1 MNTVITVTVVV
12 LLVVGGF
19 VWNRMRN
26 TSSSGGSGRSGRSG
40 GSSGSGGS
48 RDDQRDDVVMK

>member
-1 MNTVITVTVVV
+1 MNTVISVVV
-12 LLVVGGF
+12 LLVVGGLI
-19 VWNRMRN
+19 WNRMRK
-26 TSSSGGSGRSGRSG
+26 TSSSGRSGRSG

>member
-1 MNTVITVTVVV
+1 MNIVITVVV

-26 TSSSGGSGRSGRSG
+26 TSSSSGFGGFGGFDGFGGGSGSNEEENGEE
-40 GSSGSGGS
+40 
-48 RDDQRDDVVMK
+48 